1 MHSKPNWA
9 RMTAG
14 TFFCFAF
21 LYFLA
26 PPAHSQTGGEALYKT
41 KCAVCHGADGK
52 GETTVGKTNKVRDF
66 ASADVQ
72 KQSDADLTGIITN
85 GKNKMPAYGKSL
97 KPEQV
102 KDLVAY
108 VRSLGKKS

>member
-1 MHSKPNWA
+1 MSLKGNCTRLATSALLSIGALSLLALPA
-9 RMTAG
+9 R
-14 TFFCFAF
+14 
-21 LYFLA
+21 
-26 PPAHSQTGGEALYKT
+26 SQTGGEALYKT
-41 KCAVCHGADGK
+41 KCTVCHGADGK
-52 GETTVGKTNKVRDF
+52 GETTVGKANKIRDL

-72 KQSDADLTGIITN
+72 KQSDADLTGIITT

-97 KPEQV
+97 KPDQV